1 MGEDNESRHNCCM
14 HWIEKSGVP
23 LPTRLGGHPA
33 LDLCNTWAGWGER
46 SDVDDAKREWL
57 PTYDVLAV
65 WSGYADLVDE
75 PTVAALRAEAER
87 HPRRAADVLARA
99 HALRAAVHDA
109 VLDPADDHALAGLTD
124 EVRRAGARVGPVATA
139 AGAVDWRV
147 PADVGLEL
155 PVLAAAWS
163 AADLLASAEVE
174 KVAACPGVDC
184 GWLFLDRRGRRR
196 WCDMAAC
203 GNRAKQAAHARRARA
218 ALS

>member
-14 HWIEKSGVP
+14 HWIEKDGVP
-23 LPTRLGGHPA
+23 LPRRLGGHPA

-46 SDVDDAKREWL
+46 TDVDDAKREWL

-65 WSGYADLVDE
+65 WSGYAD
-75 PTVAALRAEAER
+75 
-87 HPRRAADVLARA
+87 VLARA
-99 HALRAAVHDA
+99 HALRSAVHDA
-109 VLDPADDHALAGLTD
+109 VLDPRNDRALVDLTV
-124 EVRRAGARVGPVATA
+124 EVRRAGARVEPVPTA
-139 AGAVDWRV
+139 GTVGWRV
-147 PADVGLEL
+147 PVDVGLEL

-163 AADLLASAEVE
+163 AADLLASADVE

-203 GNRAKQAAHARRARA
+203 GNRAKQAAHAQRARA